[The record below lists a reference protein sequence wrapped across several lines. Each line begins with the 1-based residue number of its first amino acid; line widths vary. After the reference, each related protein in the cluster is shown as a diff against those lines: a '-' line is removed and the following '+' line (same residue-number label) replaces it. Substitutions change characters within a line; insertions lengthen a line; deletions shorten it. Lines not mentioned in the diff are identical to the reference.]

1 MPMISAQRDFLP
13 RLSIRERQS
22 GDVTI
27 LDLEGNL
34 IVGEESDKLSSTARR
49 LIGEGKRKLLLNL
62 AGVNYVDSNGIGI
75 IVSILVALGRAG
87 GQLKLTSASPR
98 VREVL
103 GVTRLLTILDVYNDE
118 LTALNDYR

>member
-1 MPMISAQRDFLP
+1 MISAQRDFLP

-34 IVGEESDKLSSTARR
+34 IVGEGSDKLGSAARR
-49 LIGEGKRKLLLNL
+49 LIEEGKKKLLLNL
-62 AGVNYVDSNGIGI
+62 AGVSYVDSNGIGI

-98 VREVL
+98 VQEVL

-118 LTALNDYR
+118 LTTLNDYR